1 MSLESGETF
10 FLDRNDDAIAFQQT
24 GGAVVRSAD
33 PENPRFF
40 FHLFTK
46 STMRT
51 IVEVTE
57 GAGHTRK
64 KACVAQTNYSIRGFE
79 DRASKKLNANFM
91 ARQRPKCY
99 ICTSKSGRSDDL
111 FSISPSNASRAITRK
126 FSSQLRRVP

>member
-1 MSLESGETF
+1 MAT
-10 FLDRNDDAIAFQQT
+10 T
-24 GGAVVRSAD
+24 TRSPFSKQAE
-33 PENPRFF
+33 PLCEALIPRIHGSSFIC
-40 FHLFTK
+40 
-46 STMRT
+46 SQRAQMRT

-111 FSISPSNASRAITRK
+111 FSISPSNESRAITRK